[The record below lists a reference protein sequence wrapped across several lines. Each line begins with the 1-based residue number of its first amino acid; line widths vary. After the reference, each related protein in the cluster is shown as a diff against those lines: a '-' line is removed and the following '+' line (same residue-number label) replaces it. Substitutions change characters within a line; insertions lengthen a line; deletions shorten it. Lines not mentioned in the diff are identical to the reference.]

1 MNRALHDLVER
12 VHATPPRLVYDFAGA
27 GVQALAWLH
36 AVGGSS
42 RTVLEAVDR
51 YAPASLAEGVGGPV
65 AQAVAPE
72 VAAALATR
80 ARHRAREL
88 AGPAEAVMGVAC
100 TATIATD
107 RAKRGAHRAW
117 VATADGLGV
126 RLYGLEL
133 TKGARDRGAEE
144 ALVSALVL
152 RAVADA
158 SGVLQVPPL
167 ALTGDERVERAFRA
181 GPELEAFAG
190 GRRPL
195 LAVDVHGEPVDA
207 LPWPVGGGAVVSGSF
222 HPLHDGHLGLAAA
235 AQRHLGRPVA
245 FELTVANADKPT
257 IDLDEAHRRATQ
269 FAGRAPLLLTRAPRF
284 DGKAA
289 LLPGAVFVVGADTAA
304 RVLEGRFYAD
314 DAGLTIA
321 LDALRASGG
330 RFLVAGRR
338 SAERFL
344 TLADL
349 DVPLAHRDLFEAL
362 PEAAF
367 RADVSSTEIRTA
379 WDAAGARALGDVDE
393 A

>member
-1 MNRALHDLVER
+1 MNQALHDLVER
-12 VHATPPRLVYDFAGA
+12 VHAAPARLVYEFAGA

-51 YAPASLAEGVGGPV
+51 YAPASLAEGVGGV
-65 AQAVAPE
+65 VDQAVAPE
-72 VAAALATR
+72 VAAALAGR
-80 ARHRAREL
+80 ARARARTL
-88 AGPAEAVMGVAC
+88 AGPGEAVVGVAC

-107 RAKRGAHRAW
+107 RAKRGRHRAW
-117 VATADGLGV
+117 VASADGLGV

-133 TKGARDRGAEE
+133 TKGARDRAAEE

-158 SGVLQVPPL
+158 SGVLQVPAL
-167 ALTGDERVERAFRA
+167 ALTGDERVERAFRP
-181 GPELEAFAG
+181 GPELEAFAD

-245 FELTVANADKPT
+245 FELAVANADKPT
-257 IDLDEAHRRATQ
+257 IDLDETHRRATQ
-269 FAGRAPLLLTRAPRF
+269 FAGRAPLLLTRSPRF
-284 DGKAA
+284 DAKAA

-314 DAGLTIA
+314 DAGRAVA

-330 RFLVAGRR
+330 RYLVAGRR

-349 DVPLAHRDLFEAL
+349 DVPAAHADLFEAL

-379 WDAAGARALGDVDE
+379 WDAAGGRPIGAAGGT
-393 A
+393 